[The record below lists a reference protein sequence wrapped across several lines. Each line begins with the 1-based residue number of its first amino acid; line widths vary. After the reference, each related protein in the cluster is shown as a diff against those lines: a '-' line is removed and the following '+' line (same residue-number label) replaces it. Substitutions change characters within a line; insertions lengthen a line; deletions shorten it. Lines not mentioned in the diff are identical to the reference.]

1 MTKNQ
6 NRIIKYLLN
15 VNYPITSSE
24 LANALNISTRSIKKY
39 IQEINFFYHQT
50 VISSSNT
57 GYSIR

>member
-24 LANALNISTRSIKKY
+24 LANALNISTRSD
-39 IQEINFFYHQT
+39 
-50 VISSSNT
+50 V
-57 GYSIR
+57 SI